1 MWRVAVSLPN
11 ANEVMVADQIA
22 RFRRDLE
29 AALRRPFG
37 SDDRLALAVSGGPDS
52 MAMLALGSAA
62 FPGRTIA
69 ATVDHGLRPDGA
81 AEAAMVAR
89 YCSAHDLPHATLAL
103 AGPIGPANIQ
113 AAARDARY
121 LALRDWAAESGAT
134 MLATAHHADDQ
145 AETFLMRA
153 ARGAGLSGLAAVRPV
168 QDLGQGLLLVRPLL
182 GWRCAELR
190 AVAETGMGAGA
201 LPFVDDPSNASDRFD
216 RTRFRTLLRDNAWLD
231 AGQIARSAGYLAE
244 ADHDLRALEAWLWG
258 SRATPGDDGEQ
269 RVDVTALPRE
279 VRRRLARIAIS
290 RVRESAAIDSPKW
303 SSAANIE
310 ALLDSLEGGRS
321 ATQAGVMA
329 SSKGDIWRFREAP
342 PRR

>member
-1 MWRVAVSLPN
+1 MTASDKV
-11 ANEVMVADQIA
+11 A

-29 AALRRPFG
+29 AALRRPLG
-37 SDDRLALAVSGGPDS
+37 PDDRLALAVSGGPDS
-52 MAMLALGSAA
+52 MAMLALGNAA
-62 FPGRTIA
+62 HPGRTIA
-69 ATVDHGLRPDGA
+69 ATVDHGLRPEGA

-89 YCSAHDLPHATLAL
+89 YCATHDIPHATLAL
-103 AGPIGPANIQ
+103 AGQIGPANIQ
-113 AAARDARY
+113 ATARDARY
-121 LALRDWAAESGAT
+121 LALRDWAVESGAT

-168 QDLGQGLLLVRPLL
+168 QDLGHGLMLVRPLL

-190 AVAETGMGAGA
+190 AVAETEA
-201 LPFVDDPSNASDRFD
+201 LPFVDDPSNANDRFG
-216 RTRFRTLLRDNAWLD
+216 RTRFRILLRENLWLD

-258 SRATPGDDGEQ
+258 SRAIQGDGDERRDEQ
-269 RVDVTALPRE
+269 QVDVTALPRE

-310 ALLDSLEGGRS
+310 ALLDALEGGRS

-329 SSKGDIWRFREAP
+329 SPKGDIWRFREAP

>member
-11 ANEVMVADQIA
+11 ANEVIVADQIA
-22 RFRRDLE
+22 RVRRDLE
-29 AALRRPFG
+29 AAMRRPFG
-37 SDDRLALAVSGGPDS
+37 PDDRLALAVSGGPDS

-62 FPGRTIA
+62 CPGRTIA
-69 ATVDHGLRPDGA
+69 ATVDHGLRPEGA
-81 AEAAMVAR
+81 AEAAMVAG
-89 YCSAHDLPHATLAL
+89 YCAAHDIPHATLAL

-121 LALRDWAAESGAT
+121 LVLRDWAVQGGAT

-153 ARGAGLSGLAAVRPV
+153 ARGAGLSGLAAIRPV
-168 QDLGQGLLLVRPLL
+168 QDLGGGLMLVRPLL

-190 AVAETGMGAGA
+190 AVAETGA
-201 LPFVDDPSNASDRFD
+201 LPFFDDPSNANDRFD

-231 AGQIARSAGYLAE
+231 PGQIARSANYLAE
-244 ADHDLRALEAWLWG
+244 ADHDLRALEAWLWD
-258 SRATPGDDGEQ
+258 SRSVPGDDGEQ
-269 RVDVTALPRE
+269 GGEQRIDVTALPRE

-290 RVRESAAIDSPKW
+290 RVRESSAIDSPKW
-303 SSAANIE
+303 SAAANIE
-310 ALLDSLEGGRS
+310 ALLDALEGGRS

-329 SSKGDIWRFREAP
+329 SPKGDIWRFREAP

>member
-11 ANEVMVADQIA
+11 ANEVIAADQIA

-29 AALRRPFG
+29 AAMRRPFG
-37 SDDRLALAVSGGPDS
+37 PDDRLALAVSGGPDS

-69 ATVDHGLRPDGA
+69 ATVDHGLRPEGA

-89 YCSAHDLPHATLAL
+89 YCAAHDIPHATLAL

-121 LALRDWAAESGAT
+121 LVLRDWAVQGGAT

-153 ARGAGLSGLAAVRPV
+153 ARGAGLSGLAAIRPV
-168 QDLGQGLLLVRPLL
+168 QDLGGGVMLVRPLL

-190 AVAETGMGAGA
+190 AVAEAEG

-216 RTRFRTLLRDNAWLD
+216 RTRFRSLLRDNAWLD
-231 AGQIARSAGYLAE
+231 AEQIARSAGCLAE
-244 ADHDLRALEAWLWG
+244 ADHDLRALEAWLWD
-258 SRATPGDDGEQ
+258 SRSVQGDDDEQGGEQ
-269 RVDVTALPRE
+269 QVDVTALPRE

-290 RVRESAAIDSPKW
+290 RVRESLAIDSPKW
-303 SSAANIE
+303 SSAANVE
-310 ALLDSLEGGRS
+310 ALLDALEGGRA

-329 SSKGDIWRFREAP
+329 SPKGDIWRFREAP